1 LVHSLTLFFGFV
13 KKPSVF
19 EMKVFEMK
27 AFVMKV
33 FVVKESWKQEL
44 FDLSF

>member
-1 LVHSLTLFFGFV
+1 MVHSLTLFFGFV
-13 KKPSVF
+13 KKPR
-19 EMKVFEMK
+19 VFEMK

-44 FDLSF
+44 YDLSF